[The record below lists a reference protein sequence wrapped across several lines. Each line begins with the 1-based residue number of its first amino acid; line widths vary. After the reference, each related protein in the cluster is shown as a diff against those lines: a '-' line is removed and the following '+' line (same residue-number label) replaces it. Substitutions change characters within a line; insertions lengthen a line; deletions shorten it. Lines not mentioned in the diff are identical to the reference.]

1 MLWDSLD
8 SDFISVILSWKK
20 RISRHVRLEWPYSV
34 TLRIRLLSRC
44 ETITKRSRD
53 WIKLDALTRSHNVRL
68 GMRSF
73 SFFFTFSWLRSSR
86 HRHMATED
94 YEGTATTVSN
104 FQRYYYF
111 NPPSSARCLSD
122 VTYLTQVNVKT
133 PIQPYVRITFW
144 IFEIKKR
151 SSSEHDMYLK

>member
-8 SDFISVILSWKK
+8 SDFISIILSWKK

-34 TLRIRLLSRC
+34 TLRIRLLSKC

-53 WIKLDALTRSHNVRL
+53 WIKLGALTRSHNVRL

-73 SFFFTFSWLRSSR
+73 SFFFHVRLASSR

-111 NPPSSARCLSD
+111 NPPSSARCLFD
-122 VTYLTQVNVKT
+122 VTHLTQVNVKT

-144 IFEIKKR
+144 IFEIKQR
-151 SSSEHDMYLK
+151 SSEHDMYLK